1 MYRHKKL
8 ESLRLSPNP
17 ENEEVN
23 RVQLHKW
30 IRERIYVFVY
40 CQQKS
45 KETIKIIISKTRNW
59 PGPRFRWGR
68 RGWGCRRCSW
78 LRSTRS
84 VHRSG
89 EAWSGRCASCSQW
102 NSWRYLE
109 RQNREQKIIKM
120 QEPFSSPN
128 PMKSDAKSPIFS
140 FFVSSEAE
148 RNRFLYLNAG
158 QENFSF

>member
-109 RQNREQKIIKM
+109 GQNSEQKIIKM
-120 QEPFSSPN
+120 QEPIRVQIRWNLMPNHQYFPFLSLPRPKETGFST
-128 PMKSDAKSPIFS
+128 
-140 FFVSSEAE
+140 
-148 RNRFLYLNAG
+148 
-158 QENFSF
+158 